1 MREEGHRRL
10 AQKKVA
16 NLGRELDFDEIHPI
30 GFTGSVC
37 QETHSQ
43 LTF

>member
-16 NLGRELDFDEIHPI
+16 NLGRELDFDE
-30 GFTGSVC
+30 TYQLVLQAVC
-37 QETHSQ
+37 QEDQSAS
-43 LTF
+43 